1 MNELNINLTNSWKNA
16 HKLKHKQ
23 EKVFRKY
30 VTFSFWS
37 KKCVSSIFDRKEDN
51 DNVLFGKK
59 EISFSEIARDF
70 DKLKKISFARR
81 CK

>member
-1 MNELNINLTNSWKNA
+1 MLLFHSGRKN
-16 HKLKHKQ
+16 
-23 EKVFRKY
+23 
-30 VTFSFWS
+30 
-37 KKCVSSIFDRKEDN
+37 VSSIFDRKEDN